1 MLDNKVAIITGGT
14 RGIGFETARTFLE
27 NGAKVAIFGSR
38 EETVKKALESLK
50 QENAD
55 YEVIG
60 LHPTLTNEEE
70 VKTAFETVKEKF
82 GKIDILINNAGV
94 SSSTKLENY
103 TIDEY
108 DKIADLN
115 IKSVFVCSKQILPY
129 LKETKG
135 VILNTSSM
143 VSLYGQ
149 PSGVMYPASKFAVN
163 GIIKSLSRE
172 LAPYGIRVNGVA
184 PGITET
190 DMVKNLP
197 EEMIAPLIKTIPLGR
212 IGTPRDIANG
222 FLFLASDL
230 ATYITGEILQIDG
243 GARA

>member
-27 NGAKVAIFGSR
+27 NGAKVVIFGSR

>member
-212 IGTPRDIANG
+212 IGAPRDIANG

>member
-14 RGIGFETARTFLE
+14 RGIGFETAQTFLE

-82 GKIDILINNAGV
+82 GRIDILINNAGI

>member
-50 QENAD
+50 RENAD

-82 GKIDILINNAGV
+82 GKIDVLINNAGV